1 MDDLQNPFDI
11 VKATDLSDRQI
22 ADYFVDFPGGASL
35 LSRIKPTSRMPMFI
49 FGGKGSGKTHLMRYL
64 SYPLQRSRFSSREA
78 AKAGIKEE
86 GYLGIYFR
94 CGGLNAQRFS
104 GKGQTEDVW
113 RDVFAYYMEL
123 WLGQI
128 VLTTISDLYS
138 DSPQIQSPQLVHDAA
153 RLLDIMPSPTPI
165 TLEELSNCLET
176 LQRQADVAINNC
188 ALTRRLDVQ
197 IQATAGRLLF
207 GLPEI
212 IARHLSELRSALF
225 LYLIDEFEN
234 LTLLQQR
241 YINTLVRER
250 KDPCSFKVGVRL
262 YGFRTKQTFS
272 ADEEN
277 REDSEY
283 EVLRLDSELRERPD
297 SSQQNF
303 ARALVHR
310 RLLQTGYLLGTKAEH
325 MDISTWFEV
334 GDQDSFRTT
343 GIGVLNDESQDVEP
357 SYITNLRRKLR
368 QGLRSGASNGILSE
382 SDIERVISMLRFP
395 DNLLIERTSV
405 FLIYRE
411 WAGGANLLKAAEAIS
426 QNACRYAH
434 NPTRTNHQ
442 KVLRHFRSDIIAQL
456 LRETKQK
463 QRYLGFETFV
473 KMSAGLPRGLL
484 TILKYVFTWSL
495 FYGEQPFR
503 EGRISARAQ
512 SEGIS
517 QASEWFFT
525 EARAPGV
532 TGAQVRDAMTRLG
545 QLLREVRFSDKP
557 SECSLSTFSAD
568 LTTASEKAIE
578 VLEAAANWSMLLRV
592 AGGQHDR
599 NEGRVDEKYQVHP
612 MLAPRWDLPIARRGA
627 LGLSGEELT
636 AIFAPSEPS
645 DFDAVL
651 KRRIAAM
658 TAPSFGQESFTTA
671 PLLPGLGALDG

>member
-1 MDDLQNPFDI
+1 MADLKNPFDI

-35 LSRIKPTSRMPMFI
+35 LGRIKPTSRMPMFI

-64 SYPLQRSRFSSREA
+64 SYPLQRSRFSSGEA
-78 AKAGIKEE
+78 AITGIAEE

-104 GKGQTEDVW
+104 GKGQPEDVW
-113 RDVFAYYMEL
+113 RDMFAYYMEL
-123 WLGQI
+123 WLGQL

-138 DSPQIQSPQLVHDAA
+138 DLPRIRSVQLINDAT
-153 RLLDIMPSPTPI
+153 RLLDIMPSPTPA
-165 TLEELSNCLET
+165 TFEELSKHLET

-212 IARHLSELRSALF
+212 TARHLPELRSTLF

-234 LTLLQQR
+234 LTRPQQR

-297 SSQQNF
+297 TSQQNF
-303 ARALVHR
+303 ARDLVHK
-310 RLLQTGYLLGTKAEH
+310 RLLQAGYLLGTTPEH
-325 MDISTWFEV
+325 MDISAWFEV
-334 GDQDSFRTT
+334 GDQDFSRTDIEVSK
-343 GIGVLNDESQDVEP
+343 GEPQDSEP
-357 SYITNLRRKLR
+357 SYIISLRRKLR
-368 QGLRSGASNGILSE
+368 QGLRSGASNGVRSD
-382 SDIERVISMLRFP
+382 SDIERVISTLRFP
-395 DNLLIERTSV
+395 QNPLIERTSI
-405 FLIYRE
+405 FLMYRE
-411 WAGGANLLKAAEAIS
+411 WASGANLLKAAEAIS
-426 QNACRYAH
+426 QSACRYARS
-434 NPTRTNHQ
+434 PTRTNHQ
-442 KVLRHFRSDIIAQL
+442 KVLKYFRSDIVAQL

-512 SEGIS
+512 SEGIG

-568 LTTASEKAIE
+568 LTTATENAIE

-599 NEGRVDEKYQVHP
+599 NDGRVDEKYQVHP

-636 AIFAPSEPS
+636 AVFAPSNPF
-645 DFDAVL
+645 DFDVVL
-651 KRRIAAM
+651 KRRVAAM
-658 TAPSFGQESFTTA
+658 TAPSFGQESYAAA
-671 PLLPGLGALDG
+671 PLLPGLGDADG